1 MRRTLAT
8 FGLAFALAASTAPAH
23 ACPGCK
29 EGVADQSPE
38 EAARYQR
45 GYSNSVLMMVSMPFL
60 LLGAGSFMVVRAVRR
75 GALPPL

>member
-8 FGLAFALAASTAPAH
+8 LGLALALAAVAAPAQ

-29 EGVADQSPE
+29 EGLAEQSPGDAE
-38 EAARYQR
+38 RLKS